1 MPKGS
6 GLRLVEW
13 VREQKFDIIPIFFT
27 SHAVFDYAKQA
38 LSLGVTEYLLKP
50 EAGATQ
56 KEVDYFVVP
65 SYQVVHQ
72 ERKTADREVIDL
84 MYTG

>member
-1 MPKGS
+1 M
-6 GLRLVEW
+6 VE
-13 VREQKFDIIPIFFT
+13 QGDGTLI
-27 SHAVFDYAKQA
+27 
-38 LSLGVTEYLLKP
+38 LTEYLLKS